1 MSAICPRFGYRPPVH
16 LTWKLSFDLE
26 IPGRSPDEVRE
37 LCMRRG
43 FRFSGLRMRITED
56 RLRARYVMDKA
67 ASAPLLKAGLLP
79 TSTGTRVVGQVHLAA
94 PIIDT
99 IMHLGFGLLMG
110 LGLVVAGIATHA
122 WPAVAIGTP
131 LMLLCGWF
139 SMDAVRN
146 IDGLENCRIA
156 FERGLLDAFAR
167 K

>member
-1 MSAICPRFGYRPPVH
+1 
-16 LTWKLSFDLE
+16 
-26 IPGRSPDEVRE
+26 
-37 LCMRRG
+37 
-43 FRFSGLRMRITED
+43 
-56 RLRARYVMDKA
+56 MDKA

-99 IMHLGFGLLMG
+99 IMQLGFGLLMG